1 METEHLSSLSEY
13 LGEPLIDSRQ
23 NIYRGVANADY
34 ELIPSIGRHRAK
46 DEGSLLVFEVTI
58 FELFKKRAIQYLP
71 KEPRN
76 EIEWLFLAQHYGI
89 PTRLLDWTSNPLIAL
104 YFACEKHP
112 EKPCAVFS
120 CELDIWMEESTF
132 EKAGSEEEHPFRI
145 KEIVGY
151 YPRHTDVRYIN
162 QAGLFTIHP
171 YPTQS
176 ADLPGTKYVFNEKA
190 KEEIR
195 WQLRKL
201 GFHANLIYP
210 GLESLARDI
219 VDEHDGLL
227 EGGKV
232 RFFGLMEKAL
242 RKHKKDA

>member
-1 METEHLSSLSEY
+1 MKTEPLNSLSEY
-13 LGEPLIDSRQ
+13 LSEPLIDSRQ

-34 ELIPSIGRHRAK
+34 ELIPSIGRLKAK
-46 DEGSLLVFEVTI
+46 DEGSHFIFEVTI
-58 FELFKKRAIQYLP
+58 FEQFKKRAIQYLP
-71 KEPRN
+71 KEPRK

-89 PTRLLDWTSNPLIAL
+89 PTRLLDWTTNPLVAL

-120 CELDIWMEESTF
+120 CEMGIYIEESIF
-132 EKAGSEEEHPFRI
+132 DEKGSKEENPFRV
-145 KEIVGY
+145 EEVVGY

-171 YPTQS
+171 KPTQPV
-176 ADLPGTKYVFNEKA
+176 DLPGTKYVFDEKA
-190 KEEIR
+190 KQEIR

-210 GLESLARDI
+210 GLESLARDVI
-219 VDEHDGLL
+219 DEHRGLL
-227 EGGKV
+227 EGGRIRFSGLFEKV
-232 RFFGLMEKAL
+232 L
-242 RKHKKDA
+242 RKGKNA